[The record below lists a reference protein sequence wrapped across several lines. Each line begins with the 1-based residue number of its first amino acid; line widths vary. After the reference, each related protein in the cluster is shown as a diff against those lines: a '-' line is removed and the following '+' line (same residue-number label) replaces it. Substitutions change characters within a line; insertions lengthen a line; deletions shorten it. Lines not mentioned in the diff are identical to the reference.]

1 MTTQTQKVY
10 YPTTAISDGQ
20 HGEGFVAGDIRPIRE
35 DFTLFGKAITVKLP
49 IGENGAV
56 LEAIAQAERGD
67 VLVVDARGD
76 LNRAIAGDF
85 VMSMMKAVGIAGL
98 VVDGVIRDI
107 EAARALDFPV
117 FCKGTTAVAG
127 VKNGGG
133 RVQVPVAI
141 GEVAVQPG
149 DYIFGDA
156 DGVIVVPQSNIDEV
170 LERTQAKIQSDT
182 EREASVLQTEE
193 TVRAY
198 LAKVTSK

>member
-1 MTTQTQKVY
+1 MTTQTQKTY

-20 HGEGFVAGDIRPIRE
+20 HGEGFVAGGIRPIRE
-35 DFTLFGKAITVKLP
+35 DVTLFGRALTVQLP
-49 IGENGAV
+49 VGENGAV

-76 LNRAIAGDF
+76 MNRAVAGDF

-98 VVDGVIRDI
+98 VVDGVIRDV

-156 DGVIVVPQSNIDEV
+156 DGVIVVPQSNIYEV
-170 LERTQAKIQSDT
+170 LERTQAKIQSDA
-182 EREASVLQTEE
+182 EREESVLQTEE

>member
-1 MTTQTQKVY
+1 M
-10 YPTTAISDGQ
+10 
-20 HGEGFVAGDIRPIRE
+20 
-35 DFTLFGKAITVKLP
+35 
-49 IGENGAV
+49 
-56 LEAIAQAERGD
+56 
-67 VLVVDARGD
+67 
-76 LNRAIAGDF
+76 
-85 VMSMMKAVGIAGL
+85 
-98 VVDGVIRDI
+98 
-107 EAARALDFPV
+107 

-182 EREASVLQTEE
+182 EREESVLQTEE